1 MNVSPVLFVLVAVLI
16 GGGQLPPYVWRNC
29 AGVDPRLRQPPR
41 GPGYP

>member
-1 MNVSPVLFVLVAVLI
+1 MSLSPVLFVHAAVLI
-16 GGGQLPPYVWRNC
+16 GGGQVSPYVWRDY